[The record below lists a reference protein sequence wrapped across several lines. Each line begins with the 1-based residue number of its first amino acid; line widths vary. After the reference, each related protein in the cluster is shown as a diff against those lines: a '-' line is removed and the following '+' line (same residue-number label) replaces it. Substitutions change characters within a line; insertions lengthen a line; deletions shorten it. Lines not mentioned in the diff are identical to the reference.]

1 MFLSFPKEC
10 LLGCFWNSV
19 KSYVKKEWSNRK
31 KDLLSASSRNLRR
44 KKEEDIDE
52 ENLHG
57 TILLLTVNIFARLER
72 MSKPSSDSSS
82 SLLLVYLNELQNIV
96 VLCNYDFFFGGPT
109 PSYMPID
116 IGLQWIKMYIQCSVG
131 MVQVHSYHDRK
142 GLGLPFMME
151 TYEILTNRTSLYDR
165 KAQTDCRQTYERQ
178 ILLCPRKVEAKFRHG
193 AEVHTIMQSGIQ
205 RK

>member
-1 MFLSFPKEC
+1 MSSFFPLTALSLCWFLQFFKMFLSFPKEC

-57 TILLLTVNIFARLER
+57 TILLLTVKIFARLER

-82 SLLLVYLNELQNIV
+82 SLLLAYLNELHNIWFYV
-96 VLCNYDFFFGGPT
+96 TTISFLGVLLLHAN
-109 PSYMPID
+109 ID

-142 GLGLPFMME
+142 GLGLG
-151 TYEILTNRTSLYDR
+151 TLYDGNLR
-165 KAQTDCRQTYERQ
+165 NIDKSH
-178 ILLCPRKVEAKFRHG
+178 F
-193 AEVHTIMQSGIQ
+193 TIWPQGTNWL
-205 RK
+205 

>member
-57 TILLLTVNIFARLER
+57 TILLLTVKIFARLER

-82 SLLLVYLNELQNIV
+82 SLLLAYLNELHNIWFYV
-96 VLCNYDFFFGGPT
+96 TTISFLGVLLLHAN
-109 PSYMPID
+109 ID

-142 GLGLPFMME
+142 GLGLG
-151 TYEILTNRTSLYDR
+151 TLYDGNLR
-165 KAQTDCRQTYERQ
+165 NIDKSH
-178 ILLCPRKVEAKFRHG
+178 F
-193 AEVHTIMQSGIQ
+193 TIWPQGTNWL
-205 RK
+205 

>member
-1 MFLSFPKEC
+1 MLRCLRSFPWLHYLFADFSNFSRCFSLFQKNVC
-10 LLGCFWNSV
+10 LVAFGIQWKAMSRRNEVIERKTCLVLHLGISG
-19 KSYVKKEWSNRK
+19 
-31 KDLLSASSRNLRR
+31 RR

-142 GLGLPFMME
+142 GLGLG
-151 TYEILTNRTSLYDR
+151 TLYDGNLR
-165 KAQTDCRQTYERQ
+165 NIDKSH
-178 ILLCPRKVEAKFRHG
+178 F
-193 AEVHTIMQSGIQ
+193 TIWPQGTNWL
-205 RK
+205 